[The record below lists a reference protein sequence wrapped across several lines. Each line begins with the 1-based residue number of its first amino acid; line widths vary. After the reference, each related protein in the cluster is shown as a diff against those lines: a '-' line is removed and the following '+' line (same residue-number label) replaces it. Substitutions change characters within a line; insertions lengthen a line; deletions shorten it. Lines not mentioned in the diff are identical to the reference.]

1 MKYLRKGKLN
11 PFKNENF
18 SKFFAYSFSS
28 LLLFIV
34 AFIVLNTL
42 ILIFKDKILAAKIT
56 FVVNFCNS
64 FIYYCFFYKIKK
76 RLSFFIFFVL
86 NSSLFRF
93 LEFNFLVL
101 LINNEYDHNLGLFL
115 VLLISHTFK
124 YYYYLVLLKFFK
136 FDII

>member
-1 MKYLRKGKLN
+1 MKDLRLGKIN